1 MPSRVSLHR
10 TLDHGLP
17 VLPLRSAI
25 VKRRAEKQ
33 PGASEEAYGPN
44 TSVMAPDRR
53 RKPSLFLHSQKARQL
68 AFAVEKPEVVGCFRS
83 FRVIIRDPRTESPV
97 S

>member
-1 MPSRVSLHR
+1 MASLRCRFGRQMPSAGRRHSQA
-10 TLDHGLP
+10 
-17 VLPLRSAI
+17 PLRKPMDPI
-25 VKRRAEKQ
+25 RASWRLT
-33 PGASEEAYGPN
+33 G
-44 TSVMAPDRR
+44 R